1 MHAEN
6 QEIFAKNCPK
16 REKPAKLLEQT
27 HIHAEDTPFSDAES
41 PYSLDDEYSPKA
53 LVVMGYST
61 TEEDSNSESVA
72 SDLEVQAI
80 YTSQPT
86 LISLASPIPVAQ
98 VHILLD
104 SYSKPTLVIALF
116 DTEVVATIIHPKILP
131 KEFWLPRYQM
141 FHTENGETFPTRKLN
156 LTRVICFRM
165 GKTNMAKTPPG
176 DFMVITPENSLLS
189 QQAVTSKGIPVP
201 YTNL

>member
-27 HIHAEDTPFSDAES
+27 HIHAEDTPFSDVES
-41 PYSLDDEYSPKA
+41 PYLLDDEYSPQA

-61 TEEDSNSESVA
+61 LEEDSDSKSMA
-72 SDLEVQAI
+72 SDLEIQAI
-80 YTSQPT
+80 YNSQPT
-86 LISLASPIPVAQ
+86 LVSLASPIPIAQ

-104 SYSKPTLVIALF
+104 SYSRPTLVIALF

-165 GKTNMAKTPPG
+165 GKTYTAKTLPSN
-176 DFMVITPENSLLS
+176 FKVTTPENSLLS
-189 QQAVTSKGIPVP
+189 
-201 YTNL
+201 